1 MARDLSRVKERDGLK
16 AQREP
21 YWQRLRAGCFIGFRP
36 SKKSGAGTWIARTYD
51 EDLRKYRMKALG
63 DFGTVAP
70 NERFALAKK
79 EAEAFADLVEAGG
92 EVRREIETVKDAC
105 EDYLTEKP
113 GKIAEGVFRRHVY
126 NDPLAGVRLD
136 KLRKHH
142 LKAWRKRLE
151 DSPAI
156 VSRPKDGQVRTRKR
170 SASTVNRDMAVLRAA
185 LGRLLAPGAPRSEAA
200 WQEALRAVKDADG
213 RRDLYLDRTQRRK
226 LLDHIG
232 DEAKPFVRAL
242 CFFPL
247 RPGAMA
253 ALTVRDFDK
262 RTSELTIA
270 KDKNGKP
277 RRIQIP
283 PEAAR
288 LFRAQA
294 KGKLPSA
301 PLFMRSNGKP
311 WDRNSWKLPISAAV
325 KVAGLPAGTSAYT
338 LRHSGITDLIRL
350 GLPIL
355 TAAQISGTSVAMIE
369 KHYGHLGEKSAVK
382 ALGGLTL

>member
-1 MARDLSRVKERDGLK
+1 MARDLSRVKERDSLK

-36 SKKSGAGTWIARTYD
+36 SKKSGAGTWIARAYD
-51 EDLRKYRMKALG
+51 EDVHKYRMKALG

-105 EDYLTEKP
+105 EDYLMEKP

-126 NDPLAGVRLD
+126 GDPLAGVRLD
-136 KLRKHH
+136 KLKKHH
-142 LKAWRKRLE
+142 LKAWRQRLE
-151 DSPAI
+151 DAPAI
-156 VSRPKDGQVRTRKR
+156 VSRPKDGEARTRNR

-200 WQEALRAVKDADG
+200 WHEALRAVKDADG

-242 CFFPL
+242 CLLPL

-253 ALTVRDFDK
+253 ALTVRDYDK

-270 KDKNGKP
+270 KDK
-277 RRIQIP
+277 
-283 PEAAR
+283 
-288 LFRAQA
+288 
-294 KGKLPSA
+294 
-301 PLFMRSNGKP
+301 NGKP

-369 KHYGHLGEKSAVK
+369 RHYGQLGEKSAVK

>member
-1 MARDLSRVKERDGLK
+1 M
-16 AQREP
+16 
-21 YWQRLRAGCFIGFRP
+21 
-36 SKKSGAGTWIARTYD
+36 
-51 EDLRKYRMKALG
+51 LRK
-63 DFGTVAP
+63 
-70 NERFALAKK
+70 
-79 EAEAFADLVEAGG
+79 
-92 EVRREIETVKDAC
+92 IETVKHAC
-105 EDYLTEKP
+105 GDSLTGKP
-113 GKIAEGVFRRHVY
+113 GKFADVVFRRRGY
-126 NDPLAGVRLD
+126 DDPLAGVQLD
-136 KLRKHH
+136 KLRKH
-142 LKAWRKRLE
+142 LVRAWRKRLE
-151 DSPAI
+151 DALAI
-156 VSRPKDGQVRTRKR
+156 VSRTKDGQARTRKR
-170 SASTVNRDMAVLRAA
+170 SASTMNRDMAVLRAA

-200 WQEALRAVKDADG
+200 WQEALLAVKDADG
-213 RRDLYLDRTQRRK
+213 RRELYLDRTERRK
-226 LLDHIG
+226 LLDNIDG
-232 DEAKPFVRAL
+232 AAKPFVRAL
-242 CFFPL
+242 CFLPL

-288 LFRAQA
+288 LFSAQA

-311 WDRNSWKLPISAAV
+311 WDRDSWKLPISAAV

-369 KHYGHLGEKSAVK
+369 RHYGHLGEKSAVK
-382 ALGGLTL
+382 ALGGLKL